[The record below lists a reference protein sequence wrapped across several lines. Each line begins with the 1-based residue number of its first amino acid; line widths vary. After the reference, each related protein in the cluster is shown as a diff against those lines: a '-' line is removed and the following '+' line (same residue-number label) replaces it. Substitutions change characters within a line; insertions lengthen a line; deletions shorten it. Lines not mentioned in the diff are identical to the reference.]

1 MLRAAL
7 SGALARLTRSQLPII
22 MWVRRRTAQSQPL
35 SLSRPLT
42 RIVSVLAMLAAVA
55 VGLLPPLTYVFGV
68 YARQQGMLETRS
80 VLYAAEVADAA
91 RQDPS
96 LWNALVGP
104 ADSSNASGAQAATAD
119 EGDAPPDERR
129 AIYAQAGMLVRQSI
143 PTQSMPW
150 PTLSVR
156 APVFDGHN
164 QIGQVEI
171 SRSLR
176 DSLAMMTAVAV
187 GSLLFGSM
195 IFVMLRLLPLKLLRE
210 AIQRITYLSAHDVL
224 TGLPNRSLFSDRLEL
239 ALAMTRRQ
247 NGQVAVLYLDLDK
260 FKEVNDTL
268 GHPAGDALLRAIAAR
283 LKACVRETDLIARLG
298 GDEFAVIQ
306 SHIGHLDDTRK
317 LAQRMIDAVAPP
329 LDLGGHQ
336 VNVAVSI
343 GITVSTIEPGVDP
356 AQMMQEADIALYR
369 AKESHKGSYCF
380 FQPEMNLRLRERRAM
395 ETDLREAV
403 SNDALFLYYQPQIDL
418 QTGQIIGAEALLRW
432 DRPGHG
438 QISPACFIPLAEDM
452 GLIGAIGG
460 RLLREACFEAM
471 TWPVNAVIAVNVSP
485 LQMRLPDFYNRVMG
499 ALGDSGLAPWRLELE
514 VTEGVLM
521 QSNESTLATLAR
533 LRQAGI
539 HLAMDDFGTG
549 YSSLSYL
556 QTFRFDKIKI
566 DRAFISRI
574 GDDAEAIAIVR
585 AIIGLS
591 KSLRTKVIA
600 EGVETEM
607 QARLLRAEHC
617 DEVQGFLFGKPMSAE
632 RLRTLLAN
640 QSLSNPTDTFE
651 ASVAGLFEGN
661 SFDEM

>member
-1 MLRAAL
+1 
-7 SGALARLTRSQLPII
+7 
-22 MWVRRRTAQSQPL
+22 
-35 SLSRPLT
+35 
-42 RIVSVLAMLAAVA
+42 
-55 VGLLPPLTYVFGV
+55 
-68 YARQQGMLETRS
+68 
-80 VLYAAEVADAA
+80 
-91 RQDPS
+91 
-96 LWNALVGP
+96 
-104 ADSSNASGAQAATAD
+104 
-119 EGDAPPDERR
+119 
-129 AIYAQAGMLVRQSI
+129 
-143 PTQSMPW
+143 
-150 PTLSVR
+150 
-156 APVFDGHN
+156 
-164 QIGQVEI
+164 
-171 SRSLR
+171 
-176 DSLAMMTAVAV
+176 
-187 GSLLFGSM
+187 
-195 IFVMLRLLPLKLLRE
+195 
-210 AIQRITYLSAHDVL
+210 
-224 TGLPNRSLFSDRLEL
+224 
-239 ALAMTRRQ
+239 
-247 NGQVAVLYLDLDK
+247 
-260 FKEVNDTL
+260 
-268 GHPAGDALLRAIAAR
+268 
-283 LKACVRETDLIARLG
+283 
-298 GDEFAVIQ
+298 
-306 SHIGHLDDTRK
+306 
-317 LAQRMIDAVAPP
+317 
-329 LDLGGHQ
+329 
-336 VNVAVSI
+336 
-343 GITVSTIEPGVDP
+343 
-356 AQMMQEADIALYR
+356 
-369 AKESHKGSYCF
+369 
-380 FQPEMNLRLRERRAM
+380 
-395 ETDLREAV
+395 
-403 SNDALFLYYQPQIDL
+403 
-418 QTGQIIGAEALLRW
+418 
-432 DRPGHG
+432 
-438 QISPACFIPLAEDM
+438 M

-617 DEVQGFLFGKPMSAE
+617 DEVQGFLFRKPMSAE

>member
-1 MLRAAL
+1 MLTGALSAAL
-7 SGALARLTRSQLPII
+7 AWWTGNHLPII
-22 MWVRRRTAQSQPL
+22 MRVLRRTAQSRPL
-35 SLSRPLT
+35 SVSRPLT
-42 RIVSVLAMLAAVA
+42 RIVTVLALLAAVA
-55 VGLLPPLTYVFGV
+55 VGLLPPLTYGFGV

-91 RQDPS
+91 RQDPA
-96 LWNALVGP
+96 LWNALVGQ
-104 ADSSNASGAQAATAD
+104 ADSSSAVDPSTATAD
-119 EGDAPPDERR
+119 KDETPSEERR

-143 PTQSMPW
+143 PAQSMPW
-150 PTLSVR
+150 PRLSVR

-176 DSLAMMTAVAV
+176 GSLAMMTAVAV
-187 GSLLFGSM
+187 GSLLFGST
-195 IFVMLRLLPLKLLRE
+195 IFVVLRLLPLKLLQQ

-224 TGLPNRSLFSDRLEL
+224 TGLPNRALFSDRLEL

-247 NGQVAVLYLDLDK
+247 NSQVAVFYLDLDK

-268 GHPAGDALLRAIAAR
+268 GHPAGDALLRAIATR

-306 SHIGHLDDTRK
+306 SHVGHLEDPRK

-329 LDLGGHQ
+329 LDLDGHQ

-343 GITVSTIEPGVDP
+343 GIAVSTIEPGVDP
-356 AQMMQEADIALYR
+356 ARMMQEADIALYR

-380 FQPEMNLRLRERRAM
+380 FEPEMNLRLRERRAM
-395 ETDLREAV
+395 EIDLREAV
-403 SNDALFLYYQPQIDL
+403 SNDALFLHYQPQIDMR
-418 QTGQIIGAEALLRW
+418 TGRIIGAEALLRW
-432 DRPGHG
+432 DRPGG
-438 QISPACFIPLAEDM
+438 GRISPACFIPLAEDM

-460 RLLREACFEAM
+460 RLLREACFEAI
-471 TWPVNAVIAVNVSP
+471 TWPEDIVIAVNVSP

-574 GDDAEAIAIVR
+574 GDDVEAIAIVR

-617 DEVQGFLFGKPMSAE
+617 DEVQGFLFGKPMSPD
-632 RLRTLLAN
+632 RLRTLLAG
-640 QSLSNPTDTFE
+640 QSRVNSTHSFE
-651 ASVAGLFEGN
+651 ASLAGLFNGN
-661 SFDEM
+661 SFDDR